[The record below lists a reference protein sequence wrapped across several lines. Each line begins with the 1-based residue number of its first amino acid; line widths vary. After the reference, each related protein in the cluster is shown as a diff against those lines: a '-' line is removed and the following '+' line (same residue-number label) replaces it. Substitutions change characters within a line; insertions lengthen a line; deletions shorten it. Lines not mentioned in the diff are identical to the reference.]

1 MCPEC
6 GLPPPEPHFQG
17 VTGRVDTGAHGSR
30 ASPRPRPTLR
40 PGAARV
46 PFLSPRAI
54 SWSLMTDRRRAH
66 AGGEAPGG
74 RTRPRLPRGPVPRGP
89 GPRGPGSA
97 GRGRAPPQGLRR
109 GAARCRRKPAAGR
122 VPDGVV
128 HQVRHGAAPW
138 APVRGLWGAHVAD
151 AEPWGGRVTRGV
163 CTRPRGTAGPHRWRP
178 RRRAGRLPAAGA
190 AEDTLPSSVLTCPTL
205 GPSAAA
211 QSFGFPAR
219 PGRWPLAR
227 RSSRSAPVSSRS
239 WGVLGGTRV
248 AGLADVRRICFCCG
262 FVPRTSHLRSVLSV
276 SNARSPLPLRCLRG
290 LVLALTVR
298 PLNFL
303 EVVCVSGARSGA
315 SCVFGTWMS
324 RCPCAVVWEGGS
336 SPDAP
341 WCPWTAR
348 RLVSGLSVLPLG
360 PVRPVAAARGPGACS
375 SA

>member
-1 MCPEC
+1 MPSE
-6 GLPPPEPHFQG
+6 
-17 VTGRVDTGAHGSR
+17 
-30 ASPRPRPTLR
+30 
-40 PGAARV
+40 AR
-46 PFLSPRAI
+46 
-54 SWSLMTDRRRAH
+54 T
-66 AGGEAPGG
+66 
-74 RTRPRLPRGPVPRGP
+74 
-89 GPRGPGSA
+89 
-97 GRGRAPPQGLRR
+97 
-109 GAARCRRKPAAGR
+109 GR

-163 CTRPRGTAGPHRWRP
+163 CTRPRGTAGPHRWCPHWRV
-178 RRRAGRLPAAGA
+178 GRLPAAGA

-324 RCPCAVVWEGGS
+324 CCPCAVVWEGGS

-341 WCPWTAR
+341 WCPWTAH